1 MLLERTGSP
10 DTEPPSEGL
19 GRIVLN
25 SGPGLN
31 IEAELADSNLFTLEF
46 GKPQSPD
53 WC

>member
-10 DTEPPSEGL
+10 DTEPPSGGL
-19 GRIVLN
+19 RRVVLS

-31 IEAELADSNLFTLEF
+31 MEVELADSNLFTLEF

-53 WC
+53 